1 LKPRLRQKLDV
12 SHNVSIIL
20 GARGAGFSFS
30 HKQKENKMILTEIE
44 QKINLIEDVRELK
57 QIQQFVK
64 DRKRTLGNRLKYELT
79 VGDNVL
85 VHASNGIEEGTV
97 TKVNR
102 TRAVVD
108 MRGGSWTVPF
118 EMITKEQADG

>member
-1 LKPRLRQKLDV
+1 MCLLVVAIASTQSTRQYK
-12 SHNVSIIL
+12 I
-20 GARGAGFSFS
+20 
-30 HKQKENKMILTEIE
+30 KEKEMMLTEIE

-118 EMITKEQADG
+118 EMITKEVSDE

>member
-1 LKPRLRQKLDV
+1 
-12 SHNVSIIL
+12 
-20 GARGAGFSFS
+20 
-30 HKQKENKMILTEIE
+30 MLTEIE

-57 QIQQFVK
+57 QIQQFIK

-108 MRGGSWTVPF
+108 MRNGSWTVPF
-118 EMITKEQADG
+118 EMITKEKTD

>member
-1 LKPRLRQKLDV
+1 
-12 SHNVSIIL
+12 
-20 GARGAGFSFS
+20 
-30 HKQKENKMILTEIE
+30 MMLTEIE

-64 DRKRTLGNRLKYELT
+64 DRKRALGNRLKYELT

-85 VHASNGIEEGTV
+85 VHASNGIEKGTV

>member
-1 LKPRLRQKLDV
+1 
-12 SHNVSIIL
+12 
-20 GARGAGFSFS
+20 
-30 HKQKENKMILTEIE
+30 MMLTEIE

-64 DRKRTLGNRLKYELT
+64 DRKRALGNRLKYELT

-85 VHASNGIEEGTV
+85 VHASNGIEKGTV

-102 TRAVVD
+102 TSADVD
-108 MRGGSWTVPF
+108 KRGGTWTVTF